1 MTSKLVLRI
10 IDLGEVSYLET
21 QSVYHAVATCMD
33 EATPDTIILCRP
45 ASPYLCIGH
54 HQSSLQVLNSTAV
67 EKYGFPVMRRRL
79 GGGLTYLDRQQQF
92 YQCIFHRNRS
102 PVIPARVYEF
112 CLSPPI
118 DTLRRLGLPAQLRY
132 TNEIEISGRRIAG
145 IGGGI
150 ISEASVVVGNILNDF
165 DFESMVSV
173 LNSPCKEFR
182 ELALW
187 AMHQRITTLK
197 LERRSIAWPELPE
210 LLIEAYRSGFDATVF
225 CGELSDKECEEAAR
239 QAEIMTAKSYL
250 EQSEKLSQS
259 EPFPLLQLKIS
270 GSASIRLVA
279 IRTRNSLDYVVLLLR
294 DGIVEKIV
302 QIQEVSENASA
313 EYQKSEIAICDSSEI
328 EIGRKIKFDR

>member
-1 MTSKLVLRI
+1 MTSNLVLRI

-33 EATPDTIILCRP
+33 ETTPDTIILCRP
-45 ASPYLCIGH
+45 NSPYLCIGY
-54 HQSSLQVLNSTAV
+54 HQSSLQVLDQVTV
-67 EKYGFPVMRRRL
+67 EKNGFPVMRRRL
-79 GGGLTYLDRQQQF
+79 GGGLTYLDSQQQF
-92 YQCIFHRNRS
+92 YQCIFHRGRS
-102 PVIPARVYEF
+102 PVIPARVYESR
-112 CLSPPI
+112 LNPPI

-173 LNSPCKEFR
+173 LNSPCEEFR

-197 LERRSIAWPELPE
+197 LERRSSAWPELPE
-210 LLIEAYRSGFDATVF
+210 MLINAYRSGFGATVF
-225 CGELSDKECEEAAR
+225 RGELSDKEYVEAVR

-250 EQSEKLSQS
+250 EQRENLSQS

-279 IRTRNSLDYVVLLLR
+279 TRTRNSLNYVVLLLR

-302 QIQEVSENASA
+302 EIQDMSENIPGG
-313 EYQKSEIAICDSSEI
+313 YQKSEIAVCDSSEI